1 MFQSA
6 DKKIQEQLNLWN
18 FDAIEILYEKKLDS
32 LENEY
37 VDFLFQ
43 IGKFEKLHNFLK
55 VFQETPAW
63 WEMTR
68 ISKDYNF
75 FSFLEKLLQAVQFD
89 FKDMSF
95 EKRYLACYILNAKI
109 SKQELNGKFCHELF
123 YTSIVYMERNKYKW
137 GVYKEACDAISTA
150 YYIKK
155 SIDYFFY
162 SNDDDF
168 LDRIQDYMFILQDF
182 MKQNFYGA
190 SICYEQISYLL
201 RMKKL
206 SITYSSPNIAVLVT
220 GAIRGKNW
228 LESLDFLKNQI
239 INPLNADIFLFSWN
253 KKMLWPSIRNRSN
266 WVYRR
271 ILEIY
276 NNTPEQIKNFNEFTK
291 CFPNVYNK
299 LSEDLFIPFSK
310 DELEQLNVFFN
321 DIYLEDE
328 KSFIAYHQKYGE
340 LNNLHKMLYGRKI
353 AFELMEKY
361 EKRVSKKY
369 DFVLIVRPDLDY
381 PRIDSA
387 MLEKINIGN
396 VIATHE
402 LWPHHKEVLDYFF
415 MGNREVIKKICDI
428 WDAIQDT
435 RLDFFRDSFRKDFHA
450 QEALHKWLVF
460 NNIKPIEPHFAYNVN
475 VARSIS
481 SKSICFP
488 NLQDELQKDILNLK
502 KQDYSSDIIEQNIRF
517 FSDVVQFYGQVNV
530 CENDLLDRSRFYSA
544 KARVKNHLAYKLGQA
559 MIMCSKSIF
568 GYLKMPYILNEV
580 YKKHQVEVNEY
591 NEKIK
596 TMTFLKIPSMECC
609 EDYKEALKEKECL
622 TYRLGEE
629 LIKANKSKYKLGY
642 INFFISIYKSV
653 KKFNSYQ
660 SKSNSK

>member
-37 VDFLFQ
+37 IDFLFQ

-75 FSFLEKLLQAVQFD
+75 FSFREKLSQAVQFD

-239 INPLNADIFLFSWN
+239 INPLNADVFLFSWN

-271 ILEIY
+271 IPEVY

-299 LSEDLFIPFSK
+299 LSEDFSIPFSK

-328 KSFIAYHQKYGE
+328 KSFIVCHQKCGE

-361 EKRVSKKY
+361 EKRFQKKY

-381 PRIDSA
+381 PRIDSVI
-387 MLEKINIGN
+387 LEKINIGN

-502 KQDYSSDIIEQNIRF
+502 KQDYSSDIIEQNTRF
-517 FSDVVQFYGQVNV
+517 FSDVVQFYGQVNI

-544 KARVKNHLAYKLGQA
+544 KARVQNHLAYKLGQA
-559 MIMCSKSIF
+559 MIIYSKSIF
-568 GYLKMPYILNEV
+568 GYLKMPYILNKV
-580 YKKHQVEVNEY
+580 YKKHQIEVKEY

-609 EDYKEALKEKECL
+609 EDYEEALKEKQCL

-642 INFFISIYKSV
+642 INFFINTYKSV

-660 SKSNSK
+660 NKSSSK

>member
-37 VDFLFQ
+37 IDFLFQ

-75 FSFLEKLLQAVQFD
+75 FSFREKLSQAVQFD

-168 LDRIQDYMFILQDF
+168 LDRIQDYMFILQYF

-239 INPLNADIFLFSWN
+239 INPLNADVFLFSWN

-271 ILEIY
+271 IPEVY

-299 LSEDLFIPFSK
+299 LSEDFSIPFSK

-328 KSFIAYHQKYGE
+328 KSFIVCHQKCGE

-361 EKRVSKKY
+361 EKRFQKKY

-381 PRIDSA
+381 PRIDSVI
-387 MLEKINIGN
+387 LEKINIGN

-460 NNIKPIEPHFAYNVN
+460 NNIKPIEPYFAYNVN

-502 KQDYSSDIIEQNIRF
+502 KQDYSSDIIEQNTRF
-517 FSDVVQFYGQVNV
+517 FSDVVQFYGQVNI

-544 KARVKNHLAYKLGQA
+544 KARVQNHLAYKLGQA
-559 MIMCSKSIF
+559 MIIYSKSIF
-568 GYLKMPYILNEV
+568 GYLKMPYILNKV
-580 YKKHQVEVNEY
+580 YKKHQIEVKEY

-596 TMTFLKIPSMECC
+596 TMSFLKIPSMECC
-609 EDYKEALKEKECL
+609 EDYEEALKEKQCL

-642 INFFISIYKSV
+642 INFFINTYKSV

-660 SKSNSK
+660 NKSSSK

>member
-37 VDFLFQ
+37 IDFLFQ

-75 FSFLEKLLQAVQFD
+75 FSFREKLSQAVQFD

-239 INPLNADIFLFSWN
+239 INPLNADVFLFSWN

-271 ILEIY
+271 IPEVY

-299 LSEDLFIPFSK
+299 LSEDFSIPFSK

-328 KSFIAYHQKYGE
+328 KSFIVCHQKCGE

-361 EKRVSKKY
+361 EKRFQKKY

-381 PRIDSA
+381 PRIDSVI
-387 MLEKINIGN
+387 LEKINIGN

-460 NNIKPIEPHFAYNVN
+460 NNIKPIEPYFAYNVN

-502 KQDYSSDIIEQNIRF
+502 KQDYSSDIIEQNTRF
-517 FSDVVQFYGQVNV
+517 FSDVVQFYGQVNI

-544 KARVKNHLAYKLGQA
+544 KARVQNHLAYKLGQA
-559 MIMCSKSIF
+559 MIIYSKSIF
-568 GYLKMPYILNEV
+568 GYLKMPYILNKV
-580 YKKHQVEVNEY
+580 YKKHQIEVKEY

-596 TMTFLKIPSMECC
+596 TMSFLKIPSMECC
-609 EDYKEALKEKECL
+609 EDYEEALKEKQCL

-642 INFFISIYKSV
+642 INFFINTYKSV

-660 SKSNSK
+660 NKSSSK

>member
-37 VDFLFQ
+37 IDFLFQ

-75 FSFLEKLLQAVQFD
+75 FSFREKLSQAVQFD

-239 INPLNADIFLFSWN
+239 INPLNADVFLFSWN

-271 ILEIY
+271 IPEVY

-299 LSEDLFIPFSK
+299 LSEDFSIPFSK

-328 KSFIAYHQKYGE
+328 KSFIVCHQKCGE

-361 EKRVSKKY
+361 EKRFQKKY

-381 PRIDSA
+381 PRIDSVI
-387 MLEKINIGN
+387 LEKINIGN

-402 LWPHHKEVLDYFF
+402 SWPHHKEVLDYFF

-502 KQDYSSDIIEQNIRF
+502 KQDYSSDIIEQNTRF
-517 FSDVVQFYGQVNV
+517 FSDVVQFYGQVNI

-544 KARVKNHLAYKLGQA
+544 KARVQNHLAYKLGQA
-559 MIMCSKSIF
+559 MIIYSKSIF
-568 GYLKMPYILNEV
+568 GYLKMPYILNKV
-580 YKKHQVEVNEY
+580 YKKHQIEVKEY

-596 TMTFLKIPSMECC
+596 TMSFLKIPSMECC
-609 EDYKEALKEKECL
+609 EDYEEALKEKQCL

-642 INFFISIYKSV
+642 INFFINTYKSV

-660 SKSNSK
+660 NKSSSK

>member
-239 INPLNADIFLFSWN
+239 INPLNADVFLFSWN

-271 ILEIY
+271 IPEVY

-299 LSEDLFIPFSK
+299 LSEDLSIPFSK

-328 KSFIAYHQKYGE
+328 KSFIVCHQKCGE

-353 AFELMEKY
+353 AFELMEEY
-361 EKRVSKKY
+361 EKRFQKKY

-381 PRIDSA
+381 PRIDSVI
-387 MLEKINIGN
+387 LEKINIGN

-460 NNIKPIEPHFAYNVN
+460 NNIKSIEPHFAYNIN

-502 KQDYSSDIIEQNIRF
+502 KQNYSSDIIEQNTRF
-517 FSDVVQFYGQVNV
+517 FSDVVQFYGQVNI

-559 MIMCSKSIF
+559 MIIYSKSIF
-568 GYLKMPYILNEV
+568 GYLKMPYILNKV
-580 YKKHQVEVNEY
+580 YKKHQIEVKEY

-596 TMTFLKIPSMECC
+596 TMSFLKIPSMECC
-609 EDYKEALKEKECL
+609 EDYEEALKEKQCL

-642 INFFISIYKSV
+642 INFFINTYKSV

-660 SKSNSK
+660 NKSNSK

>member
-37 VDFLFQ
+37 IDFLFQ

-75 FSFLEKLLQAVQFD
+75 FSFREKLSQAVQFD

-239 INPLNADIFLFSWN
+239 INPLNADVFLFSWN

-271 ILEIY
+271 IPEVY

-299 LSEDLFIPFSK
+299 LSEDFSIPFSK

-328 KSFIAYHQKYGE
+328 KSFIVCHQKCGE

-361 EKRVSKKY
+361 EKRFQKKY

-381 PRIDSA
+381 PRIDSVI
-387 MLEKINIGN
+387 LEKINIGN

-502 KQDYSSDIIEQNIRF
+502 KQDYSSDIIEQNTRF
-517 FSDVVQFYGQVNV
+517 FSDVVQFYGQVNI

-544 KARVKNHLAYKLGQA
+544 KARVQNHLAYKLGQA
-559 MIMCSKSIF
+559 MIIYSKSIF
-568 GYLKMPYILNEV
+568 GYLKMPYILNKV
-580 YKKHQVEVNEY
+580 YKKHQIEVKEY

-596 TMTFLKIPSMECC
+596 TMSFLKIPSIECC
-609 EDYKEALKEKECL
+609 EDYEEALKEKQCL

-642 INFFISIYKSV
+642 INFFINTYKSV

-660 SKSNSK
+660 NKSSSK

>member
-37 VDFLFQ
+37 IDFLFQ

-75 FSFLEKLLQAVQFD
+75 FSFREKLSQAVQFD
-89 FKDMSF
+89 FKDICF

-253 KKMLWPSIRNRSN
+253 KRMLWPSIRNRSN

-271 ILEIY
+271 IPEIY

-299 LSEDLFIPFSK
+299 LSEDLSIPFSK

-361 EKRVSKKY
+361 EKKFQKKY

-387 MLEKINIGN
+387 ILEKINIGN

-428 WDAIQDT
+428 WDAIQDS

-530 CENDLLDRSRFYSA
+530 CENDL
-544 KARVKNHLAYKLGQA
+544 
-559 MIMCSKSIF
+559 
-568 GYLKMPYILNEV
+568 
-580 YKKHQVEVNEY
+580 
-591 NEKIK
+591 
-596 TMTFLKIPSMECC
+596 
-609 EDYKEALKEKECL
+609 
-622 TYRLGEE
+622 
-629 LIKANKSKYKLGY
+629 
-642 INFFISIYKSV
+642 
-653 KKFNSYQ
+653 
-660 SKSNSK
+660 

>member
-1 MFQSA
+1 
-6 DKKIQEQLNLWN
+6 
-18 FDAIEILYEKKLDS
+18 
-32 LENEY
+32 
-37 VDFLFQ
+37 
-43 IGKFEKLHNFLK
+43 FEKLHNFLK

-75 FSFLEKLLQAVQFD
+75 FSFREKLSQAVQFD

-239 INPLNADIFLFSWN
+239 INPLNADVFLFSWN

-271 ILEIY
+271 IPEVY

-299 LSEDLFIPFSK
+299 LSEDFSIPFSK

-328 KSFIAYHQKYGE
+328 KSFIVCHQKCGE

-353 AFELMEKY
+353 AFELMEEY
-361 EKRVSKKY
+361 EKRFQKKY

-381 PRIDSA
+381 PRIDSVI
-387 MLEKINIGN
+387 LEKINIGN

-460 NNIKPIEPHFAYNVN
+460 NNIKSIEPHFAYNIN

-502 KQDYSSDIIEQNIRF
+502 KQNYSSDIIEQNTRF
-517 FSDVVQFYGQVNV
+517 FSDVVQFYGQVNI

-544 KARVKNHLAYKLGQA
+544 KARVQNHLAYKLGQA
-559 MIMCSKSIF
+559 MIIYSKSIF
-568 GYLKMPYILNEV
+568 GYLKMPYILNKV
-580 YKKHQVEVNEY
+580 YKKHQIEVKEY

-596 TMTFLKIPSMECC
+596 TMSFLKIPSMECC
-609 EDYKEALKEKECL
+609 EDYEEALKEKQCL

-642 INFFISIYKSV
+642 INFFINTYKSV

-660 SKSNSK
+660 NKSSSK

>member
-37 VDFLFQ
+37 IDFLFQ

-75 FSFLEKLLQAVQFD
+75 FSFREKLSQAVQFD

-239 INPLNADIFLFSWN
+239 INPLNADVFLFSWN

-271 ILEIY
+271 IPEVY

-299 LSEDLFIPFSK
+299 LSEDFSIPFSK

-328 KSFIAYHQKYGE
+328 KSFIVCHQKCGE

-361 EKRVSKKY
+361 EKRFQKKY

-381 PRIDSA
+381 PRIDSVI
-387 MLEKINIGN
+387 LEKINIGN

-435 RLDFFRDSFRKDFHA
+435 RLDFFRDSFRKDFHV

-502 KQDYSSDIIEQNIRF
+502 KQDYSSDIIEQNTRF
-517 FSDVVQFYGQVNV
+517 FSDVVQFYGQVNI

-544 KARVKNHLAYKLGQA
+544 KARVQNHLAYKLGQA
-559 MIMCSKSIF
+559 MIIYSKSIF
-568 GYLKMPYILNEV
+568 GYLKMPYILNKV
-580 YKKHQVEVNEY
+580 YKKHQIEVKEY

-596 TMTFLKIPSMECC
+596 TMSFLKIPSMECC
-609 EDYKEALKEKECL
+609 EDYEEALKEKQCL

-642 INFFISIYKSV
+642 INFFINTYKSV

-660 SKSNSK
+660 NKSSSK

>member
-253 KKMLWPSIRNRSN
+253 KKMLWSSIRNRSN

-271 ILEIY
+271 IPEIY

-299 LSEDLFIPFSK
+299 LSEDLSIPFFK

>member
-1 MFQSA
+1 MFQST

-75 FSFLEKLLQAVQFD
+75 FSFREKLLQAVQFD

-95 EKRYLACYILNAKI
+95 EKRYLACYILNSKI

-168 LDRIQDYMFILQDF
+168 LDRMQDYMFILQDF

-206 SITYSSPNIAVLVT
+206 SITCSSPNIAVLVT

-239 INPLNADIFLFSWN
+239 INPLNADVFLFSWN

-271 ILEIY
+271 IPEVY

-291 CFPNVYNK
+291 CFPNIYNK
-299 LSEDLFIPFSK
+299 LSEDFSIPFSK

-328 KSFIAYHQKYGE
+328 KSFIACHQKCGE

-361 EKRVSKKY
+361 EKRFQKKY

-381 PRIDSA
+381 PRINSVI
-387 MLEKINIGN
+387 LEKINIGN

-428 WDAIQDT
+428 WDAIQNT

-460 NNIKPIEPHFAYNVN
+460 NNIKSIEPHFAYNVN

-502 KQDYSSDIIEQNIRF
+502 KQNYSSDIIEQNTRF
-517 FSDVVQFYGQVNV
+517 FSDVVQFYGQVNI
-530 CENDLLDRSRFYSA
+530 CENDLLDRNRFYSA
-544 KARVKNHLAYKLGQA
+544 KARVQNHLAYKLGQV
-559 MIMCSKSIF
+559 MIIYSKSIF

-580 YKKHQVEVNEY
+580 YKKHQIEVKEY

-596 TMTFLKIPSMECC
+596 TMSFLKIPSMECC
-609 EDYKEALKEKECL
+609 EDYQEALKEKQCL

-629 LIKANKSKYKLGY
+629 LIKASKSKYKLGY
-642 INFFISIYKSV
+642 INFFINVYKMV
-653 KKFNSYQ
+653 KKFKLVSTKDNF
-660 SKSNSK
+660 K

>member
-37 VDFLFQ
+37 IDFLFQ

-75 FSFLEKLLQAVQFD
+75 FSFREKLSQAVQFD

-239 INPLNADIFLFSWN
+239 INPLNADVFLFSWN

-271 ILEIY
+271 IPEVY

-299 LSEDLFIPFSK
+299 LSEDFSIPFSK

-328 KSFIAYHQKYGE
+328 KSFIVCHQKCGE

-361 EKRVSKKY
+361 EKRFQKKY

-381 PRIDSA
+381 PRIDSVI
-387 MLEKINIGN
+387 LEKINIGN

-502 KQDYSSDIIEQNIRF
+502 KQDYSSDIIEQNTRF
-517 FSDVVQFYGQVNV
+517 FSDVVQFYGQVNI

-544 KARVKNHLAYKLGQA
+544 KARVQNHLAYKLGQA
-559 MIMCSKSIF
+559 MIIYSKSIF
-568 GYLKMPYILNEV
+568 GYLKMPYILNKV
-580 YKKHQVEVNEY
+580 YKKHQIEVKEY

-596 TMTFLKIPSMECC
+596 TMSFLKIPSMECC
-609 EDYKEALKEKECL
+609 EDYEEALKEKQCL

-642 INFFISIYKSV
+642 INFFINTYKSV

-660 SKSNSK
+660 NKSSSK

>member
-1 MFQSA
+1 
-6 DKKIQEQLNLWN
+6 
-18 FDAIEILYEKKLDS
+18 
-32 LENEY
+32 
-37 VDFLFQ
+37 
-43 IGKFEKLHNFLK
+43 
-55 VFQETPAW
+55 

-75 FSFLEKLLQAVQFD
+75 FSFREKLSQAVQFD

-239 INPLNADIFLFSWN
+239 INPLNADVFLFSWN

-271 ILEIY
+271 IPEVY

-299 LSEDLFIPFSK
+299 LSEDFSIPFSK

-328 KSFIAYHQKYGE
+328 KSFIVCHQKCGE

-353 AFELMEKY
+353 AFELMEEY
-361 EKRVSKKY
+361 EKRFQKKY

-381 PRIDSA
+381 PRIDSVI
-387 MLEKINIGN
+387 LEKINIGN

-460 NNIKPIEPHFAYNVN
+460 NNIKSIEPHFAYNIN

-502 KQDYSSDIIEQNIRF
+502 KQNYSSDIIEQNTRF
-517 FSDVVQFYGQVNV
+517 FSDVVQFYGQVNI

-544 KARVKNHLAYKLGQA
+544 KARVQNHLAYKLGQA
-559 MIMCSKSIF
+559 MIIYSKSIF
-568 GYLKMPYILNEV
+568 GYLKMPYILNKV
-580 YKKHQVEVNEY
+580 YKKHQIEVKEY

-596 TMTFLKIPSMECC
+596 TMSFLKIPSMECC
-609 EDYKEALKEKECL
+609 EDYEEALKEKQCL

-642 INFFISIYKSV
+642 INFFINTYKSV

-660 SKSNSK
+660 NKSSSK

>member
-37 VDFLFQ
+37 IDFLFQ

-75 FSFLEKLLQAVQFD
+75 FSFREKLSQAVQFD

-239 INPLNADIFLFSWN
+239 INPLNADVFLFSWN

-271 ILEIY
+271 IPEVY

-299 LSEDLFIPFSK
+299 LSEDFSIPFSK

-328 KSFIAYHQKYGE
+328 KSFIVCHQKCGE

-353 AFELMEKY
+353 AFELMEEY
-361 EKRVSKKY
+361 EKRFQKKY

-381 PRIDSA
+381 PRIDSVI
-387 MLEKINIGN
+387 LEKINIGN

-460 NNIKPIEPHFAYNVN
+460 NNIKSIEPHFAYNIN

-502 KQDYSSDIIEQNIRF
+502 KQNYSSDIIEQNTRF
-517 FSDVVQFYGQVNV
+517 FSDVVQFYGQVNI

-544 KARVKNHLAYKLGQA
+544 KARVQNHLAYKLGQA
-559 MIMCSKSIF
+559 MIIYSKSIF
-568 GYLKMPYILNEV
+568 GYLKMPYILNKV
-580 YKKHQVEVNEY
+580 YKKHQIEVKEY

-596 TMTFLKIPSMECC
+596 TMSFLKIPSMECC
-609 EDYKEALKEKECL
+609 EDYEEALKEKQCL

-642 INFFISIYKSV
+642 INFFINTYKSV

-660 SKSNSK
+660 NKSSSK

>member
-1 MFQSA
+1 
-6 DKKIQEQLNLWN
+6 
-18 FDAIEILYEKKLDS
+18 
-32 LENEY
+32 
-37 VDFLFQ
+37 
-43 IGKFEKLHNFLK
+43 
-55 VFQETPAW
+55 
-63 WEMTR
+63 
-68 ISKDYNF
+68 
-75 FSFLEKLLQAVQFD
+75 
-89 FKDMSF
+89 
-95 EKRYLACYILNAKI
+95 
-109 SKQELNGKFCHELF
+109 
-123 YTSIVYMERNKYKW
+123 
-137 GVYKEACDAISTA
+137 
-150 YYIKK
+150 
-155 SIDYFFY
+155 
-162 SNDDDF
+162 
-168 LDRIQDYMFILQDF
+168 

-239 INPLNADIFLFSWN
+239 INPLNADVFLFSWN

-271 ILEIY
+271 IPEVY

-299 LSEDLFIPFSK
+299 LSEDFSIPFSK

-328 KSFIAYHQKYGE
+328 KSFIVCHQKCGE

-353 AFELMEKY
+353 AFELMEEY
-361 EKRVSKKY
+361 EKRFQKKY

-381 PRIDSA
+381 PRIDSVI
-387 MLEKINIGN
+387 LEKINIGN

-460 NNIKPIEPHFAYNVN
+460 NNIKSIEPHFAYNIN

-502 KQDYSSDIIEQNIRF
+502 KQDYSSDIIEQNTRF

-544 KARVKNHLAYKLGQA
+544 KARVQNHLAYKLGQA

-609 EDYKEALKEKECL
+609 EDYEEALKEKQCL

-642 INFFISIYKSV
+642 INFFINTYKSV

-660 SKSNSK
+660 NKSNSK